1 MNRIL
6 ERIPAMSADERKTLL
21 ANCRRLLKQGNDK
34 QKASAKQIVAALE
47 KAPQAAPAPPPARRD
62 KAKAPRAKNFVPD
75 KGYEALP
82 GVSDVLKAIDAQD
95 PAILVLGRAGTGKT
109 TLIRY
114 LGQRPGGEAQAIVAP
129 TGIAAQNAGAQTI
142 HSFFRLPP
150 AVLNAAQLPDS
161 GYFGTLFKKM
171 TRLIIDEISMVRAD
185 LLDAIDAR
193 LRHIRESAAPF
204 GGVQVLMV
212 GDFMQLPPVVR
223 DDDRLLL
230 EQLGYETPFA
240 FSARAFRGVKVTR
253 VSLDRVFRQNE
264 KDFID
269 ILGKIRAG
277 TDLAA
282 TVQFI
287 NGQCVRPHRE
297 GVQPLLLTAT
307 LAAAERYN
315 REGLERL
322 KGEASIFGAET
333 KGKTEGLQIPQP
345 IELKPGAR
353 VMATRNDPERRWIN
367 GSLGTVT
374 KIEGDDVHVRFDS
387 GRETYH
393 VEPVKWEKIRQVWNA
408 AENRIDNEVIGAFEQ
423 LPLMPAWAITIHKAQ
438 GLTLDDV
445 RIDFGAG
452 AFAPGQVYVALSR
465 VRTLDGLSLTRP
477 LRVPDL
483 LIDPL
488 LHEFI
493 NKQF

>member
-1 MNRIL
+1 MTNPL
-6 ERIPAMSADERKTLL
+6 VEKIPAMSASQRQTLL
-21 ANCRRLLKQGNDK
+21 ENCKRMLKRGNDGQK
-34 QKASAKQIVAALE
+34 QSARQIIAALE
-47 KAPQAAPAPPPARRD
+47 KAPAPPPPPRPGARPIARRKD
-62 KAKAPRAKNFVPD
+62 FVPD
-75 KGYEALP
+75 KNYESLP
-82 GVSDVLKAIDAQD
+82 GVSDAIKAVDSRT

-114 LGQRPGGEAQAIVAP
+114 LKQRPGGDTQAIVAP

-142 HSFFRLPP
+142 HSLFRLPP
-150 AVLNAAQLPDS
+150 VLLNPGQLPD
-161 GYFGTLFKKM
+161 GGFFGPLLKKM

-185 LLDAIDAR
+185 LLDAIDER
-193 LRHIRESAAPF
+193 LRAIREDHTPF
-204 GGVQVLMV
+204 GGVQVMMV
-212 GDFMQLPPVVR
+212 GDFLQLPPVVR
-223 DDDRLLL
+223 DDDRAILR
-230 EQLGYETPFA
+230 QLGYETPFA
-240 FSARAFRGVKVTR
+240 FSARVFRNMQVTR
-253 VSLDRVFRQNE
+253 VSLDHVFRQNE

-269 ILGKIRAG
+269 ILGKIRSG
-277 TDLAA
+277 QDLGQ

-287 NGQCVRPHRE
+287 NQLCHRPHRE
-297 GVQPLLLTAT
+297 GVTPLLLTST

-322 KGEASIFGAET
+322 KDQPSIFAAET

-345 IELKPGAR
+345 LELKPGAR

-374 KIEGDDVHVRFDS
+374 RIIGDDVHVRFD
-387 GRETYH
+387 RADEEYH

-408 AENRIDNEVIGAFEQ
+408 AENKIENEVIGAFEQ
-423 LPLMPAWAITIHKAQ
+423 LPLMHAWAITIHKAQ

-477 LRVPDL
+477 LRTGDL
-483 LIDPL
+483 MVDPL
-488 LHEFI
+488 LQAFI
-493 NKQF
+493 NEQF